1 MVEQLD
7 KVGLEEALVKL
18 ETARVEKRSQRVQL
32 MVSVVSLI
40 AGLSA
45 LGTSWCNSS
54 KTERAYD
61 TTSKAVRQL
70 GEAQREQHKSVE
82 ELRSYAMAIASAEV
96 PVQVDADGIP
106 DGPPPAVSSPPPVRT
121 PRVKS
126 SAAAAPPAP
135 PPPAPPPP
143 RIDLPSKL

>member
-70 GEAQREQHKSVE
+70 GEVQREQHKSVE
-82 ELRSYAMAIASAEV
+82 ELRSYTLAIASAEA
-96 PVQVDADGIP
+96 PVQVDADGVP
-106 DGPPPAVSSPPPVRT
+106 DLPPALSSALPPPRPPKVR
-121 PRVKS
+121 S
-126 SAAAAPPAP
+126 SAAP

-143 RIDLPSKL
+143 HVDLPPASAL